1 MAVKKKKSASPVVPK
16 KTEYSEYLKTG
27 EQRRVKDLT
36 SPKNANNNEWQNR
49 PGENASW
56 RLKNAPKIKQ
66 TSNNVIKALKAVAG
80 ASSAATKGTAAKS
93 TGNAKTK
100 LAAKGATKSTTNVAS
115 KSTGKATTKTGAS
128 SATKKNSN
136 WQPIKDRVEPKTAAK
151 KTNTKTKNKV
161 KLADER
167 KFY

>member
-1 MAVKKKKSASPVVPK
+1 MAVKKKSASPVVPK

-66 TSNNVIKALKAVAG
+66 TSNNVSKALKAVAG
-80 ASSAATKGTAAKS
+80 AAISATGVPAKS
-93 TGNAKTK
+93 AKTK
-100 LAAKGATKSTTNVAS
+100 LAAKLATKSTTNVAS

-136 WQPIKDRVEPKTAAK
+136 WQPIKDRVEPKTAA
-151 KTNTKTKNKV
+151 
-161 KLADER
+161 
-167 KFY
+167 